1 MEHQI
6 KNAKYEGYLWQS
18 DQSKPR
24 IIGEGE
30 PLSLTLIDGEN
41 PFVVEGLLWNREE
54 NISTQIRYV
63 DGKYFIATYE
73 VKQEEQEELAD
84 SATMTPVTYLPHRL
98 PGVKALKFLRQWEE
112 VKDELCENMPTLQ
125 LKANIFVGFEK

>member
-18 DQSKPR
+18 DQSKPKM
-24 IIGEGE
+24 IEEGE
-30 PLSLTLIDGEN
+30 SLSLTLTDGEN

-54 NISTQIRYV
+54 NTSIQIRYV
-63 DGKYFIATYE
+63 DGIYFVTTYKVKPEALAGSITIA
-73 VKQEEQEELAD
+73 
-84 SATMTPVTYLPHRL
+84 PVSYLPHRL

>member
-30 PLSLTLIDGEN
+30 PLSLTLTDGEN
-41 PFVVEGLLWNREE
+41 PFVVEGLLWNPKE
-54 NISTQIRYV
+54 NTSIQIRYV
-63 DGKYFIATYE
+63 DGNYFVTTYE
-73 VKQEEQEELAD
+73 VKQEELD
-84 SATMTPVTYLPHRL
+84 GSATMTPFTYLPHRL

>member
-24 IIGEGE
+24 IIEEGA
-30 PLSLTLIDGEN
+30 PLSLTLTDGEN
-41 PFVVEGLLWNREE
+41 PFIVEGLLWNREE
-54 NISTQIRYV
+54 NTSIQIRYV

-73 VKQEEQEELAD
+73 VKQEELAG
-84 SATMTPVTYLPHRL
+84 SVPYLPHRL